1 MYLGW
6 KKNSTRQFFIFCKKI
21 KNCVVEFNLF
31 YEQDPLLTF
40 FDTKSFQKLV
50 RKKNYSF
57 SSIRF
62 SLNQKD
68 PVLISVQKNSN
79 QLLENKTF
87 FVKVTI
93 WKGIS
98 IETLVQVVCVWVFW
112 IRRPCNA
119 TSQLLYALRKQR
131 GWVVKLVRGNGRG
144 KKHLSFEREMHRRP

>member
-1 MYLGW
+1 M
-6 KKNSTRQFFIFCKKI
+6 QKI

-98 IETLVQVVCVWVFW
+98 IETLVQVVCVWVF
-112 IRRPCNA
+112 
-119 TSQLLYALRKQR
+119 
-131 GWVVKLVRGNGRG
+131 
-144 KKHLSFEREMHRRP
+144 